1 MSLAQHVLDSGWT
14 TRLGSLVFVAQS
26 MSMAAFEHFQLYFAT
41 NDVFR
46 LRMFFSVRCFF
57 LKAHVIG
64 RVLPVYLPASN
75 ASKTKFLFAGA
86 CIR

>member
-1 MSLAQHVLDSGWT
+1 MSLAQHVLDSGRT

-46 LRMFFSVRCFF
+46 LRMFFSVGCF

-64 RVLPVYLPASN
+64 RVLPVYLPAFN

>member
-46 LRMFFSVRCFF
+46 LGMFFSVRCF
-57 LKAHVIG
+57 
-64 RVLPVYLPASN
+64 
-75 ASKTKFLFAGA
+75 
-86 CIR
+86 C